1 MEWNVPAAARPDQH
15 KPQDNYDLSYL
26 YDITA
31 KICRTHK
38 FGRRAYRLS
47 FGLVTA
53 HPDNLP
59 DLAGAVGPI
68 HDEGFPALHPE
79 TPHKAGRIRRV
90 LEAADLDREVRT
102 SSLCRW

>member
-1 MEWNVPAAARPDQH
+1 MEWNVPAAARPDQQ

-38 FGRRAYRLS
+38 FGGCAYRLS
-47 FGLVTA
+47 FSLVTA

-59 DLAGAVGPI
+59 DMAGAVGPI
-68 HDEGFPALHPE
+68 HDEGFPALDAE
-79 TPHKAGRIRRV
+79 TPHQTGRIGRV

-102 SSLCRW
+102 GRLGRR